1 MAVTGGTGAFYMHVV
16 PNSHRWHS
24 LDSLLQTLKFDV
36 EYHKPESK
44 KARKKRKKEQR
55 KSGTI
60 VIDCYKPLTMEY
72 LLIGLQNAYDD
83 GYRLVK
89 VKKKKKKKHGKE

>member
-1 MAVTGGTGAFYMHVV
+1 MVRDNTQSHYCHVV
-16 PNSHRWHS
+16 PNSHRWHC
-24 LDSLLQTLKFDV
+24 LGSLLRTLEFDV

-44 KARKKRKKEQR
+44 KARKKRKKEEE

-72 LLIGLQNAYDD
+72 LLIGLQNAHDD

-89 VKKKKKKKHGKE
+89 IKPKKKKNNGKK